1 MRARK
6 LTAEFLGTAFLVA
19 GVIGSGI
26 AAERLSPADVG
37 LQLLENSLATAGILV
52 AIILAFGPVSGAHFN
67 PVVTLAE
74 LARGG
79 VTAAE
84 AGSYILA
91 QLAGGIVGAMAA
103 NIMFEL
109 DVVNISSKDR
119 SGWNLLFAEG
129 VATIGL
135 LLVIYGV
142 VHAGKPTLA
151 AASVAG
157 YIGGAYFFTASTSFA
172 NPAVT
177 ISRTLSNSFAGID
190 PANAIGFVIAQVIA
204 GGAGIALINW
214 LWPVETQVPA
224 DQVS

>member
-74 LARGG
+74 LTRGG

-103 NIMFEL
+103 NVMFDL
-109 DVVNISSKDR
+109 DLVNISSKDR

-142 VHAGKPTLA
+142 VHAGKPSLA

-224 DQVS
+224 DGVS